1 MKKIIIILII
11 SFVMLSLSAETSIW
25 SKGTTDVLPQGR
37 WEVGIFQPLSYGL
50 NETTELSTFALADLV
65 MPNITLKKF
74 WKNKEGWKFSSKHS
88 LIYPSILLNIIAK
101 EGAFGI
107 LPDNSKI
114 PHIFVLSNQFILSY
128 RYNEYLNII
137 PKIGFSVALVSG
149 DSDFPTI
156 DMQLFHNK
164 TSIYHENAMFNVGLD
179 LRGNITP
186 KFEYLVDIDKFIMDK
201 EYCEYS
207 YEHKAI
213 IIWKINRRFA
223 LSGGYKLCYSDY
235 PSQLQKS
242 TNIIPLVDLQ
252 VGFK

>member
-11 SFVMLSLSAETSIW
+11 SLFAISISAETSIW

-74 WKNKEGWKFSSKHS
+74 WKNLDGWKFASKHS
-88 LIYPSILLNIIAK
+88 LVYPSLFLNVIAK

-107 LPDNSKI
+107 LPDNSAI
-114 PHIFVLSNQFILSY
+114 PQIFVLNNQFMVSY
-128 RYNEYLNII
+128 KFNECLNFI
-137 PKIGFSVALVSG
+137 PKIGFSAALVSG

-156 DMQLFHNK
+156 DMPFVYNR
-164 TSIYHENAMFNVGLD
+164 TSIYHENIMFNIGLD
-179 LRGNITP
+179 IRGNITP
-186 KFEYLVDIDKFIMDK
+186 KLEYLIDIDKFIMDK
-201 EYCEYS
+201 EYCEFS
-207 YEHKAI
+207 YEQKAI

-235 PSQLQKS
+235 PSRLQRS
-242 TNIIPLVDLQ
+242 TDIIPLIDLQ